1 MSIQSYLLLG
11 DQKAEF
17 RHYLVLLD
25 GFIVLL
31 DRIEADLLVILLK
44 SSDVLPSLGELS
56 LLHALADVPGNYQV
70 TDKNVRDQQN
80 NSNTIIISILPV
92 DKSPFGVH
100 QVKLVIEPSPG
111 LRYCCRVAG

>member
-1 MSIQSYLLLG
+1 MRKIYSTSIQSYLLLG

-56 LLHALADVPGNYQV
+56 LLHALADIP
-70 TDKNVRDQQN
+70 DA
-80 NSNTIIISILPV
+80 ISKYFGSQIL
-92 DKSPFGVH
+92 
-100 QVKLVIEPSPG
+100 
-111 LRYCCRVAG
+111 YNCCTNQ

>member
-1 MSIQSYLLLG
+1 MRKIYSTSIQSYLLLG

-56 LLHALADVPGNYQV
+56 LLHALAHVPAQW
-70 TDKNVRDQQN
+70 TL
-80 NSNTIIISILPV
+80 SAPALAS
-92 DKSPFGVH
+92 S
-100 QVKLVIEPSPG
+100 S
-111 LRYCCRVAG
+111 

>member
-1 MSIQSYLLLG
+1 MRKIYSTSIQSYLLLG
-11 DQKAEF
+11 DQRAEF

-56 LLHALADVPGNYQV
+56 LLHALADVP
-70 TDKNVRDQQN
+70 DA
-80 NSNTIIISILPV
+80 TIQSHIL
-92 DKSPFGVH
+92 F
-100 QVKLVIEPSPG
+100 
-111 LRYCCRVAG
+111 YNCCTNQ